1 MAARQSTP
9 DSHSDNVRKRVCKA
23 CDRCRLKKSKCDGA
37 SPCSRCRADNAVCVF
52 GERKKAHDK
61 VYPKGYVEMLE
72 QQQAW
77 LVNGL
82 QELYRRTLEGEGW
95 PGEILKTEPNGHP
108 LTHDLLTAL
117 GALDHTKGEHFEENP
132 ENMQSDLWRHGMARQ
147 ESSDGSSEAH
157 SPIARSRFSS
167 DAFSHSNSQSSI
179 SHSHSQS
186 NLPPTPPAY
195 SPSTRAQVHA
205 HAQAQAQSN
214 AQNQIS
220 PAQIKSESIHNHSH
234 HQHQHQPQTPAQA
247 QNQQYALSMQGVV
260 NPLALQGP
268 PPPSSASQWNGG
280 NNGFNPFDEMDLM
293 STADYTNLKFEDSM
307 ASPMFG
313 QISLN
318 CVPGSGDYDDFNQFL
333 NPNPTEIT
341 SI

>member
-72 QQQAW
+72 QQQVW

-82 QELYRRTLEGEGW
+82 QELYRRSIEGEGW
-95 PGEILKTEPNGHP
+95 PGDRLKAEPNGHP
-108 LTHDLLTAL
+108 LTHDLLTRL
-117 GALDHTKGEHFEENP
+117 GALDQTKGEHFEEQP
-132 ENMQSDLWRHGMARQ
+132 EAMQRELWRNGMQRQ
-147 ESSDGSSEAH
+147 ESSDGSSESAQ
-157 SPIARSRFSS
+157 SPVTRTRFS
-167 DAFSHSNSQSSI
+167 DAFSSQ
-179 SHSHSQS
+179 QT
-186 NLPPTPPAY
+186 LPPTPPAY
-195 SPSTRAQVHA
+195 SPSARGPV
-205 HAQAQAQSN
+205 
-214 AQNQIS
+214 
-220 PAQIKSESIHNHSH
+220 KSEPMTAT
-234 HQHQHQPQTPAQA
+234 PQFAMP
-247 QNQQYALSMQGVV
+247 SMQGVV

-268 PPPSSASQWNGG
+268 PQWSGNGY
-280 NNGFNPFDEMDLM
+280 NLFDEMDLM
-293 STADYTNLKFEDSM
+293 PGADYSNLSFEE
-307 ASPMFG
+307 PMFNRPMPM
-313 QISLN
+313 N
-318 CVPGSGDYDDFNQFL
+318 CVPNDYEDFKDFNQFL